1 MKDHTMISNVE
12 IFLIE
17 MTIVSI
23 IVVMIWIVI
32 QEMKLKEETELKMT
46 RMIEM
51 DDEDKMIVGE
61 IEAMIHAEGKE
72 KLGIMI

>member
-1 MKDHTMISNVE
+1 
-12 IFLIE
+12 
-17 MTIVSI
+17 
-23 IVVMIWIVI
+23 
-32 QEMKLKEETELKMT
+32 MKLKEETELKMT

-51 DDEDKMIVGE
+51 DEGGKMIVGE